1 MCRSSRMSCSIKSRS
16 RLFLLFFRQILKI
29 TLLFWLSKSRI
40 LTKRILAVKK
50 LKIKKLDIKKF
61 QIEKLQVKKRC
72 KVSCKLKGKYGKIFV
87 ILAPTTLI
95 TCLLLLPFIPRSFL
109 KYYAGI
115 VTTIIFLEA
124 DICSA
129 QYVYDE
135 NEDLSAFAM
144 LVIGTSFVIL
154 SFVWGSIL
162 I

>member
-1 MCRSSRMSCSIKSRS
+1 ME
-16 RLFLLFFRQILKI
+16 
-29 TLLFWLSKSRI
+29 
-40 LTKRILAVKK
+40 K
-50 LKIKKLDIKKF
+50 LKIKKLNIKKI
-61 QIEKLQVKKRC
+61 QIEKLRVKKNH
-72 KVSCKLKGKYGKIFV
+72 KFSWNLKEKRGRLFIGIV
-87 ILAPTTLI
+87 VLTLI
-95 TCLLLLPFIPRSFL
+95 LCLSLLPFIPTSFL

-115 VTTIIFLEA
+115 VATIIFLEA

-154 SFVWGSIL
+154 SFIWGSIL